1 LHLYEVVWKDR
12 FVNKIAEKHGVM
24 TDEVEEIL
32 FSEPHIRLAE
42 RGRGKGED
50 LYVAYG

>member
-1 LHLYEVVWKDR
+1 LRLYEVIWKDR
-12 FVNKIAEKHGVM
+12 FVNKIADQHGVT

-42 RGRGKGED
+42 KGRVKE
-50 LYVAYG
+50 VP